1 MAARDA
7 VEKDYYKT
15 LGVAKDASAS
25 DIKKAYRK
33 LARDNHPDTNPNGET
48 RFKQV
53 SEAYDV
59 LSDAKKRAEYD
70 EQRSLFGA
78 GPRPGFGAGGP
89 APGGM
94 PFDLSDLFGRAGGGA
109 GGGPGGGLGDLFG
122 RAQGRGGRARPQP
135 VKGDDVEAT
144 VTLSLLDALN
154 GVEVPLRLTTTAACP
169 TCRGSGAAPGT
180 APRAC
185 GVCGGRGV
193 TQANQGAFAFAEPC
207 AACRGTGQVVDTPCP
222 TCTGQGQTRQER
234 TLTVRVPAGIED
246 GQKVRVAGRG
256 GPGQSGGPAGDVL
269 VRVRVTPMR
278 PFVRKGKDVTVG
290 VPVTFPVAALGGQVT
305 APTPD
310 GTTVTLKVAPGT
322 ASGRTF
328 RVKGRAGPK
337 GDLLVTVEV
346 TVPKKLSEQERTALE
361 AYARAGSA
369 SAADTS
375 ETAAGP

>member
-7 VEKDYYKT
+7 VEKDYYKA
-15 LGVAKDASAS
+15 LGVTKDASTA

-33 LARDNHPDTNPNGET
+33 LARDNHPDTNPHGET
-48 RFKQV
+48 RFKEV
-53 SEAYDV
+53 SESYDV
-59 LSDAKKRAEYD
+59 LSDPTKRAEYD

-94 PFDLSDLFGRAGGGA
+94 PFDLSDLFGRPGGGGGA
-109 GGGPGGGLGDLFG
+109 GGGLGDLFG
-122 RAQGRGGRARPQP
+122 RAQGRGGRVRQQP

-154 GVEVPLRLTTTAACP
+154 GAQVPLRLTTTAACV

-222 TCTGQGQTRQER
+222 TCSGQGQTRQER

-246 GQKVRVAGRG
+246 GQKVRVAGRA
-256 GPGQSGGPAGDVL
+256 GPGQHGGPAGDVL
-269 VRVRVTPMR
+269 VRIRITPDPTFAR
-278 PFVRKGKDVTVG
+278 RGKDVTVTA
-290 VPVTFPVAALGGQVT
+290 PVSFPVAALGGQVS

-310 GTTVTLKVAPGT
+310 GSTITLKVSPGT

-328 RVKGRAGPK
+328 RVKGRGGPK
-337 GDLLVTVEV
+337 GDLLVTLEV
-346 TVPKKLSEQERTALE
+346 TVPKMLTDEGRAALE
-361 AYARAGSA
+361 AYAKLV
-369 SAADTS
+369 
-375 ETAAGP
+375 P

>member
-7 VEKDYYKT
+7 VEKDFYKI
-15 LGVAKDASAS
+15 LGVAKDASPA

-33 LARDNHPDTNPNGET
+33 LARDNHPDTNPHGEV

-59 LSDAKKRAEYD
+59 LADPKKRQEYD
-70 EQRSLFGA
+70 EQRSLFGS
-78 GPRPGFGAGGP
+78 GPRPGAG
-89 APGGM
+89 PGGM
-94 PFDLSDLFGRAGGGA
+94 PFDLSDLFGRAGAGA
-109 GGGPGGGLGDLFG
+109 GGGGLGDLFG
-122 RAQGRGGRARPQP
+122 RTQGRGGRVRQPP
-135 VKGDDVEAT
+135 VKGEDVEAT
-144 VTLSLLDALN
+144 VTLALLDALN

-169 TCRGSGAAPGT
+169 TCRGSGAATGT

-207 AACRGTGQVVDTPCP
+207 AACRGTGQVVDTPCG
-222 TCTGQGQTRQER
+222 TCSGQGQTRQEH

-256 GPGQSGGPAGDVL
+256 APGQSGGPAGDVL
-269 VRVRVTPMR
+269 VRVRVTPLT
-278 PFVRKGKDVTVG
+278 PFVRKGKDVTVT
-290 VPVTFPVAALGGQVT
+290 VPLSFPVAALGGQLT

-310 GTTVTLKVAPGT
+310 GSTVTLKVSPGT

-328 RVKGRAGPK
+328 RVKGRTGPR

-346 TVPKKLSEQERTALE
+346 AVPARLTDQAREALE
-361 AYARAGSA
+361 AYAKVAG
-369 SAADTS
+369 
-375 ETAAGP
+375 

>member
-7 VEKDYYKT
+7 VEKDYYKA
-15 LGVAKDASAS
+15 LGVAKDASAA

-33 LARDNHPDTNPNGET
+33 LARDNHPDTNPAGEA

-59 LSDAKKRAEYD
+59 LSDAAKRKEYD
-70 EQRSLFGA
+70 EQRSLFGS
-78 GPRPGFGAGGP
+78 GPRPGFNSGGAGSG
-89 APGGM
+89 AM
-94 PFDLSDLFGRAGGGA
+94 PFDLSDLFGRAGGA
-109 GGGPGGGLGDLFG
+109 GGGIGDLFG

-135 VKGDDVEAT
+135 VKGDVLEAT
-144 VTLSLLDALN
+144 VTLSLLDALT

-222 TCTGQGQTRQER
+222 TCSGQGQTRQER

-256 GPGQSGGPAGDVL
+256 GPGQNGGPAGDVL
-269 VRVRVTPMR
+269 VRVRVTPHKS
-278 PFVRKGKDVTVG
+278 FVRKGKDVTVT
-290 VPVTFPVAALGGQVT
+290 VPVSFPVAALGGQVS

-310 GTTVTLKVAPGT
+310 GSSVTLKVAPGT

-328 RVKGRAGPK
+328 RVKGRTGPS

-346 TVPKKLSEQERTALE
+346 AVPSSLTDEARKALE
-361 AYARAGSA
+361 AYAKAV
-369 SAADTS
+369 
-375 ETAAGP
+375 P